1 MIDCCNIFS
10 NKGNK
15 NNIFITNNYN
25 KFLNSQYL
33 LNIYLKFNRNY
44 SNNINIIIIVLID
57 VDMNIEKC

>member
-33 LNIYLKFNRNY
+33 LNIYLKFNRND
-44 SNNINIIIIVLID
+44 SNNVNIIIIVLID
-57 VDMNIEKC
+57 VDMNIYKC